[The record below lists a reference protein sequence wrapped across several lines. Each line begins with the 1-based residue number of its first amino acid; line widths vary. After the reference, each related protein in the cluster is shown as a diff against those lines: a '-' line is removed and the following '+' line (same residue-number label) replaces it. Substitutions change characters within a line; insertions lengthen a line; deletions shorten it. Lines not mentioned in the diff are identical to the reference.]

1 MRTFSY
7 PLSLLCLLALL
18 GGCAS
23 PGDKSAGMAPVPVP
37 GADDPLALEETLA
50 SGDPESVVLP
60 EPEETIPQEI
70 DELQRLGKW
79 EQGQPAAED
88 ATAEISYD
96 FPVTV
101 NRQVEYYLDFF
112 QNQHRPTFARWL
124 ARSSRY
130 LPMIRETF
138 REAGLPL
145 DLAYLAMIESGFN
158 ETAYS
163 RARAV
168 GMWQFMKGTGRHYG
182 LVVNNYVDE
191 RRNPVKSTAAAAAY
205 LAELYQEFGSW
216 YLAVAGYNAG
226 EGKIRRAIRK
236 YKSRDFWKLAEGRYL
251 RPETKLYV
259 PKLIAAIM
267 IARQPEKY
275 GFSDVR
281 YEPPLE
287 YDTVEVPRWTAL
299 KAVSLA
305 AGTDEK
311 QLQRLNRELRKPF
324 TPPDNP
330 AYALRV
336 PRGRKELVVR
346 NLARVHATVSTRYKT
361 HVVRK
366 GDSLTTICKRYGL
379 AKTIILKA
387 NNLPGARLQ
396 VGQRLRVPF
405 RTTSYVLLPE
415 GRVAAG
421 YALTSAA
428 GGDFVLHKIRPGET
442 VSSISHKYN
451 VPAHLIA
458 AWNDLKD
465 IGRIRAGQ
473 QLALYVRDGNDSAGV
488 EHAAARQSKPRGN
501 TGARVRTIVS
511 TGKKTAVTR
520 RNFYYRVRPGDSL
533 WRIAQRYQ
541 LSPMDIKQW
550 NNLKQDL
557 IHPGNRLL
565 LKLDKGA

>member
-7 PLSLLCLLALL
+7 SLSLLCLLALL

-23 PGDKSAGMAPVPVP
+23 VGDESTGMVPLPAPV
-37 GADDPLALEETLA
+37 ADDPVEAPRPGPDLESA
-50 SGDPESVVLP
+50 ALP

-70 DELQRLGKW
+70 DELQKLGRW
-79 EQGQPAAED
+79 EQGQPAAESV
-88 ATAEISYD
+88 TAEITYD

-112 QNQHRPTFARWL
+112 QNRHRPTFARWL

-130 LPMIRETF
+130 LPMIEETF
-138 REAGLPL
+138 KEAGLPL

-158 ETAYS
+158 EAAYS
-163 RARAV
+163 RARAM

-182 LVVNNYVDE
+182 LEVNNYVDE
-191 RRNPVKSTAAAAAY
+191 RRNPVKATAAAAAY

-267 IARQPEKY
+267 IAKQPEKY
-275 GFSDVR
+275 GFADIR
-281 YEPPLE
+281 YDPPLE

-305 AGTDEK
+305 AGTSEK
-311 QLQRLNRELRKPF
+311 HLQRLNRELRKPF

-336 PRGRKELVVR
+336 PKGKKELVAR
-346 NLARVHATVSTRYKT
+346 NLPRVHATVSTNYKT

-366 GDSLTTICKRYGL
+366 GESLDTICKRYGL
-379 AKTIILKA
+379 GKTIILKA

-396 VGQRLRVPF
+396 IGQRLRVPF

-428 GGDFVLHKIRPGET
+428 GGDFVLHRIRPGET
-442 VSSISHKYN
+442 VSSISQKYN

-473 QLALYVRDGNDSAGV
+473 QLALYVRDGNDTAAA
-488 EHAAARQSKPRGN
+488 EHAAARQPKPRGK

-511 TGKKTAVTR
+511 TGRKTAVTHQD
-520 RNFYYRVRPGDSL
+520 FYYRVRPGDSL
-533 WRIAQRYQ
+533 WRIAQRYR